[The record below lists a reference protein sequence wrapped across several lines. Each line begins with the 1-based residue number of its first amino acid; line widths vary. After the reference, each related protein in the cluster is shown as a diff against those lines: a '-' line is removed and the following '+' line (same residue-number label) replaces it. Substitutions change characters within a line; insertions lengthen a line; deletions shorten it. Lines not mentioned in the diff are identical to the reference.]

1 MQNTFADYYAQLGC
15 QPDVTE
21 QAIDAAMM
29 NIAKQLKASES
40 APDPS
45 LVSNIKA
52 AYEVLKNP
60 VSRAEYDQEYLRHQ
74 QQQAAQQPSSLEAVE
89 ELVDELQEDS
99 AESSLADVSEVAI
112 PEIDEP
118 QGDGVEETP
127 VDSSKFENDAE
138 NRYQLLLMFYEKR
151 RADMKMP
158 GIGAGGLTEEV
169 PYPNNVLEF
178 HLWYFRERG
187 WIERLEGGQLAI
199 TASGV
204 DKIEELTRDY
214 VAPS

>member
-1 MQNTFADYYAQLGC
+1 MQTTFVDYYAHLGC

-21 QAIDAAMM
+21 QAIDSIMTNLA
-29 NIAKQLKASES
+29 QELKASGA
-40 APDPS
+40 APDPE
-45 LVSNIKA
+45 LIATIKT

-60 VSRAEYDQEYLRHQ
+60 ESRAEYDKEYQRYQ
-74 QQQAAQQPSSLEAVE
+74 QQQAAQQSGSLEAVE
-89 ELVDELQEDS
+89 GLVNELQE
-99 AESSLADVSEVAI
+99 EPVSEVAI
-112 PEIDEP
+112 PQIDESTD
-118 QGDGVEETP
+118 DGIEKPT
-127 VDSSKFENDAE
+127 VDSTDFENDAE

-151 RADMKMP
+151 RADMKFP

-169 PYPNNVLEF
+169 SYPDNVLEF

-199 TASGV
+199 TALGV
-204 DKIEELTRDY
+204 DKIEALTKDY